1 MTHDYRVISA
11 DSHVNPL
18 PTMWAE
24 RLPARF
30 RDRAPRV
37 ERRPDAEVVVFE
49 GQEQRF
55 SALSA
60 SAGTE
65 PNKQVGSSFEE
76 GRKGGW
82 DAVARLGDQ
91 DIDGVDAEV
100 LFGGT
105 TSLRTEDPELRFAMM
120 QAYNDWLGDFV
131 ETAPDRLLG
140 IAEIPIWDLDL
151 ALQEARRA
159 HQKGMKG
166 VIIPGIPT
174 LQSVFSMS
182 SVGRPYTDPW
192 YDPLWDL
199 LAGLDMPV
207 HMHLGARPITE
218 GLNDMMIQVSVNKS
232 MMSEPIASF
241 IFSGALQKH
250 PNLHVVSVESG
261 VGWMAFLVE
270 WMDHVFQRHRSHSE
284 SPLEQLPSFYF
295 QRQVHGT
302 FIEDQTGIRERHHIG
317 MNCIMWS
324 NDYPH
329 SNSLWPHSQE
339 VIADHFKDV
348 PEEET
353 RQIVCGNAASLYRLT
368 SG

>member
-1 MTHDYRVISA
+1 
-11 DSHVNPL
+11 
-18 PTMWAE
+18 MWAE

-49 GQEQRF
+49 GKEQRF
-55 SALSA
+55 GALSA
-60 SAGTE
+60 SAGTT
-65 PNKQVGSSFEE
+65 PQKTVGSSFEE

-82 DAVARLGDQ
+82 DAVARIEDQ
-91 DIDGVDAEV
+91 QIDGVDAEV

-105 TSLRTEDPELRFAMM
+105 TSLRTQDHELRFALM

-131 ETAPDRLLG
+131 QAAPERYAG

-151 ALQEARRA
+151 ALLEAQRA
-159 HQKGMKG
+159 REMGMRG
-166 VIIPGIPT
+166 VTIPGIPT
-174 LQSVFSMS
+174 LESKFSMS
-182 SVGRPYTDPW
+182 TTGRPYIDPW

-199 LAGLDMPV
+199 LERLEMPV

-218 GLNDMMIQVSVNKS
+218 GLDDMMILTSVNKS

-261 VGWMAFLVE
+261 VGWMSFLVE
-270 WMDHVFQRHRSHSE
+270 WMDHVFQRHRSHMD
-284 SPLEQLPSFYF
+284 SPLLELPSYYF
-295 QRQVHGT
+295 RRQIHGT
-302 FIEDQTGIRERHHIG
+302 FIEDRAGIRERHHIG
-317 MNCIMWS
+317 LNCIMWS

-339 VIADHFKDV
+339 VIADHFQGV

-353 RQIVCGNAASLYRLT
+353 YQIVCGNALALYGLGRAP
-368 SG
+368 